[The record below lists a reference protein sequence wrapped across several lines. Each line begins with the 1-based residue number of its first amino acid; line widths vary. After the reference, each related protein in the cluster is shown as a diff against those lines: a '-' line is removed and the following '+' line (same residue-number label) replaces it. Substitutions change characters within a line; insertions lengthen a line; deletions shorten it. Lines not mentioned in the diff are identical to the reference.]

1 MKLRILNLNNTLHK
15 LSFSYIFN
23 FKKDKAFSV
32 STILSSLALI
42 LGISILITVMSVMN
56 GFREQLVD
64 SLSGVNGD
72 ITIYNANKDK
82 IKKIQEKNPSISFV
96 ENFQSRVI
104 TSNENGIEG
113 LLMKSLNKDDIY
125 KIPKINQNIFE
136 IEKNIDN
143 WVFIGVELARSLDL
157 KVGMPLQINIPGNSM
172 TILGPVL
179 NSRNLTIKG
188 TFNTGV
194 YDFDK
199 YFIFSNIEQF
209 KNNISNKVIDVYFN
223 NKDFDYSDLDGL
235 NYSTWED
242 QNQTLAQALSTEK
255 NVMFVILF
263 FIIVISSFTIIS
275 NQIFFIKEKYKDIV
289 LLKALGIKQS
299 KICFLFFLNSF
310 FISFFSIVIGTCL
323 GLLLSTNIDSV
334 ENFLSYLLNFELW
347 NNEIRYL
354 ASMPY
359 SIKFN
364 DIVFIVSISLFSSLI
379 ASYIPILRIFRIKP
393 NLILR

>member
-1 MKLRILNLNNTLHK
+1 MNNTLHK

-56 GFREQLVD
+56 GFREQLVE

-72 ITIYNANKDK
+72 ITIYDANKDK
-82 IKKIQEKNPSISFV
+82 IKKIQKKNPSISFV
-96 ENFQSRVI
+96 ENIQTRVI

-113 LLMKSLNKDDIY
+113 LLMKSLNKEDIY

-143 WVFIGVELARSLDL
+143 WAFIGVELARSLNL

-179 NSRNLTIKG
+179 NSRQLTIKG
-188 TFNTGV
+188 IFNTGV
-194 YDFDK
+194 YDYDK
-199 YFIFSNIEQF
+199 YFIFSNIDQF

-310 FISFFSIVIGTCL
+310 FISFFSIIIGTCL
-323 GLLLSTNIDSV
+323 GLLLSINIDSV

-359 SIKFN
+359 SIKLN
-364 DIVFIVSISLFSSLI
+364 DIVFIVSISLFASLI

>member
-1 MKLRILNLNNTLHK
+1 MNNTLHK

-64 SLSGVNGD
+64 TLSGVNGD
-72 ITIYNANKDK
+72 ITIYNTNKEK
-82 IKKIQEKNPSISFV
+82 IEKIQEKNPSISFV
-96 ENFQSRVI
+96 ENIQSRVI

-113 LLMKSLNKDDIY
+113 LLMKSLNKEDIY

-143 WVFIGVELARSLDL
+143 WVFIGVELARSLNL
-157 KVGMPLQINIPGNSM
+157 KVGMPIQINIPGNSM

-179 NSRNLTIKG
+179 NSRQLTIKG
-188 TFNTGV
+188 IFNTGV

-199 YFIFSNIEQF
+199 YFIFSNIDQF
-209 KNNISNKVIDVYFN
+209 KNNISNKVIDVYLN
-223 NKDFDYSDLDGL
+223 NKNFDYSDLDGL

-275 NQIFFIKEKYKDIV
+275 NQIFFIKEKYKDII

-299 KICFLFFLNSF
+299 KICFIFFLNSF

-354 ASMPY
+354 TSMPY
-359 SIKFN
+359 SIKLN
-364 DIVFIVSISLFSSLI
+364 DIVFIVSISLFSSLV
-379 ASYIPILRIFRIKP
+379 ASYIPLLRIFRIKP

>member
-1 MKLRILNLNNTLHK
+1 MNNTLHK
-15 LSFSYIFN
+15 LSFAYIFN

-72 ITIYNANKDK
+72 ITIYDANEDK
-82 IKKIQEKNPSISFV
+82 IEQIKEKNPSISLV
-96 ENFQSRVI
+96 QNVQSRVI
-104 TSNENGIEG
+104 TSNEKGIEG
-113 LLMKSLNKDDIY
+113 LLMKSLYKEDLY

-136 IEKNIDN
+136 IEREIDN
-143 WVFIGVELARSLDL
+143 WVFIGIELARSLNL
-157 KVGMPLQINIPGNSM
+157 KVGMPFQINIPGKSM

-179 NSRNLTIKG
+179 NSKELIIKG
-188 TFNTGV
+188 IFNTGV

-209 KNNISNKVIDVYFN
+209 NTNINSSVIDIYLN
-223 NKDFDYSDLDGL
+223 SNDFDYSDLDGV

-263 FIIVISSFTIIS
+263 FIIIISSFTIIS
-275 NQIFFIKEKYKDIV
+275 NQIFFIKEKYKDII
-289 LLKALGIKQS
+289 LLKALGIQQS

-310 FISFFSIVIGTCL
+310 FISFFSIILGTCL

-334 ENFLSYLLNFELW
+334 ESFLSYLLNFELW

-354 ASMPY
+354 TSMPY
-359 SIKFN
+359 SIRVN

-379 ASYIPILRIFRIKP
+379 ASYVPILRIFKIKP

>member
-1 MKLRILNLNNTLHK
+1 MNNTLHK

-56 GFREQLVD
+56 GFREQLVE

-72 ITIYNANKDK
+72 ITIYDANKDK

-96 ENFQSRVI
+96 ENIQSRVI

-113 LLMKSLNKDDIY
+113 LLMKSLNKEDIY
-125 KIPKINQNIFE
+125 KIPKINQNVFE

-143 WVFIGVELARSLDL
+143 WVFIGVELARSLNL
-157 KVGMPLQINIPGNSM
+157 KVGMPIQINIPGNSM

-179 NSRNLTIKG
+179 NSRQLTIKG
-188 TFNTGV
+188 IFNTGV

-199 YFIFSNIEQF
+199 YFIFSNIDQF
-209 KNNISNKVIDVYFN
+209 KNNISNKVIDVYLN
-223 NKDFDYSDLDGL
+223 NKNFDYSDLDGL

-275 NQIFFIKEKYKDIV
+275 NQIFFIKEKYKDII

-299 KICFLFFLNSF
+299 KICFIFFLNSF

-354 ASMPY
+354 TAMPY

-364 DIVFIVSISLFSSLI
+364 DIVFIVSISLFSSLV

>member
-1 MKLRILNLNNTLHK
+1 MNNTLHK

-72 ITIYNANKDK
+72 ITIYDANKDK

-96 ENFQSRVI
+96 ENIQSRVI

-113 LLMKSLNKDDIY
+113 LLMKSLNKEDIY

-143 WVFIGVELARSLDL
+143 WVFIGVELARSLNL
-157 KVGMPLQINIPGNSM
+157 KVGMPIQINIPGNSM

-179 NSRNLTIKG
+179 NSRQLTIKG
-188 TFNTGV
+188 IFNTGV

-199 YFIFSNIEQF
+199 YFIFSNIDLF
-209 KNNISNKVIDVYFN
+209 INNISNKVTDVYLN
-223 NKDFDYSDLDGL
+223 NKNFDYMDLDGL

-275 NQIFFIKEKYKDIV
+275 NQIFFIKEKYKDII

-299 KICFLFFLNSF
+299 KICFIFFLNSF

-334 ENFLSYLLNFELW
+334 ENFLSYLLNFDLW

-354 ASMPY
+354 TSMPY

-364 DIVFIVSISLFSSLI
+364 DIVFIVSISLFSSLV
-379 ASYIPILRIFRIKP
+379 ASFIPILRIFRIKP

>member
-1 MKLRILNLNNTLHK
+1 MNNTLHK

-56 GFREQLVD
+56 GFREQLVE

-72 ITIYNANKDK
+72 ITIYDANKDK

-96 ENFQSRVI
+96 ENIQSRVI

-113 LLMKSLNKDDIY
+113 LLMKSLNKEDIY

-143 WVFIGVELARSLDL
+143 WVFVGVELARSLNL
-157 KVGMPLQINIPGNSM
+157 KVGMPIQINIPGNSM

-179 NSRNLTIKG
+179 NSRQLTIKG
-188 TFNTGV
+188 IFNTGV

-199 YFIFSNIEQF
+199 YFIFSNIDQF
-209 KNNISNKVIDVYFN
+209 KNNISNKVIDVYLN
-223 NKDFDYSDLDGL
+223 NKNFDYSDLDGL

-275 NQIFFIKEKYKDIV
+275 NQIFFIKEKYKDII

-299 KICFLFFLNSF
+299 KICFIFFLNSF

-354 ASMPY
+354 TSMPY
-359 SIKFN
+359 SIKLN
-364 DIVFIVSISLFSSLI
+364 DIVFIVSISMFSSLI

>member
-1 MKLRILNLNNTLHK
+1 MNNTLHK

-56 GFREQLVD
+56 GFREQLVE

-72 ITIYNANKDK
+72 ITIYDANKDK
-82 IKKIQEKNPSISFV
+82 IEQIKQKYPSISLV
-96 ENFQSRVI
+96 QNVQSRVI
-104 TSNENGIEG
+104 TSNEKGIEG
-113 LLMKSLNKDDIY
+113 LLMKSLYKKDLY
-125 KIPKINQNIFE
+125 KIPKINQNLFE
-136 IEKNIDN
+136 IDRETDN
-143 WVFIGVELARSLDL
+143 WVFIGVELARSLNL
-157 KVGMPLQINIPGNSM
+157 KVGMPFQINIPGQSM

-179 NSRNLTIKG
+179 NSKELIIKG
-188 TFNTGV
+188 IFNTGV

-199 YFIFSNIEQF
+199 YFIFSNIELF
-209 KNNISNKVIDVYFN
+209 NKNINSSVIDIYLDS
-223 NKDFDYSDLDGL
+223 KDFDYTDLDGV

-263 FIIVISSFTIIS
+263 FIIIISSFTIIS
-275 NQIFFIKEKYKDIV
+275 NQIFFIKEKYKDII
-289 LLKALGIKQS
+289 LLKALGIRQS

-310 FISFFSIVIGTCL
+310 FISFFSIILGTCL
-323 GLLLSTNIDSV
+323 GLLLSTNIDAV
-334 ENFLSYLLNFELW
+334 ESFLSYLLNFELW

-354 ASMPY
+354 TSMPY
-359 SIKFN
+359 SIRLN

-379 ASYIPILRIFRIKP
+379 ASYIPILRIFKIKP

>member
-1 MKLRILNLNNTLHK
+1 MNNTLHK
-15 LSFSYIFN
+15 LSFAYIFN
-23 FKKDKAFSV
+23 FRKDKAFSV

-72 ITIYNANKDK
+72 ITIYDANEDK
-82 IKKIQEKNPSISFV
+82 IEQIKEKNPSISLV
-96 ENFQSRVI
+96 QNVQSRVI
-104 TSNENGIEG
+104 ASNEKGIEG
-113 LLMKSLNKDDIY
+113 LLMKSLYKEDLY

-136 IEKNIDN
+136 IEREIDN
-143 WVFIGVELARSLDL
+143 WVFIGVELARSLNL
-157 KVGMPLQINIPGNSM
+157 KVGMPFQINIPGKSM

-179 NSRNLTIKG
+179 NSKELIIKG

-199 YFIFSNIEQF
+199 YFIFSNIELF
-209 KNNISNKVIDVYFN
+209 NKNINSSVIDIYLN
-223 NKDFDYSDLDGL
+223 GKDFDYSDLDGV

-263 FIIVISSFTIIS
+263 FIIIISSFTIIS
-275 NQIFFIKEKYKDIV
+275 NQIFFIKEKYKDII
-289 LLKALGIKQS
+289 LLKALGIRQS

-310 FISFFSIVIGTCL
+310 LISFFSIILGTCL

-334 ENFLSYLLNFELW
+334 ESFLSYLLNFELW

-354 ASMPY
+354 TSMPY
-359 SIKFN
+359 SIRLN
-364 DIVFIVSISLFSSLI
+364 DIMFIVSISLFSSLI
-379 ASYIPILRIFRIKP
+379 ASYIPILRIFKIKP

>member
-1 MKLRILNLNNTLHK
+1 MCIR
-15 LSFSYIFN
+15 
-23 FKKDKAFSV
+23 D
-32 STILSSLALI
+32 
-42 LGISILITVMSVMN
+42 
-56 GFREQLVD
+56 R
-64 SLSGVNGD
+64 
-72 ITIYNANKDK
+72 
-82 IKKIQEKNPSISFV
+82 
-96 ENFQSRVI
+96 
-104 TSNENGIEG
+104 
-113 LLMKSLNKDDIY
+113 
-125 KIPKINQNIFE
+125 
-136 IEKNIDN
+136 
-143 WVFIGVELARSLDL
+143 
-157 KVGMPLQINIPGNSM
+157 
-172 TILGPVL
+172 
-179 NSRNLTIKG
+179 
-188 TFNTGV
+188 FNTGV

-199 YFIFSNIEQF
+199 YFIFSNIDQF
-209 KNNISNKVIDVYFN
+209 KNNISNKVIDVYLN
-223 NKDFDYSDLDGL
+223 NKNFDYSDLDGL

-275 NQIFFIKEKYKDIV
+275 NQIFFIKEKYKDII

-310 FISFFSIVIGTCL
+310 FISFFSIVIGTFL
-323 GLLLSTNIDSV
+323 GLLLSINIDSV
-334 ENFLSYLLNFELW
+334 ENFLSYLLNYELW

-359 SIKFN
+359 SIKLN

>member
-1 MKLRILNLNNTLHK
+1 MNNTLHK

-56 GFREQLVD
+56 GFREQLVE

-72 ITIYNANKDK
+72 ITIYDANKDK

-96 ENFQSRVI
+96 ENLQNRVI

-113 LLMKSLNKDDIY
+113 LLMKSLNKEDIY

-143 WVFIGVELARSLDL
+143 WVFIGVELARSLNL
-157 KVGMPLQINIPGNSM
+157 KVGMPIQINIPGNSM

-179 NSRNLTIKG
+179 NSRQLTIKG
-188 TFNTGV
+188 IFNTGV

-199 YFIFSNIEQF
+199 YFIFSNIDQF
-209 KNNISNKVIDVYFN
+209 KNNISNKVIDVYLN
-223 NKDFDYSDLDGL
+223 NKNFDYSDLDGL

-275 NQIFFIKEKYKDIV
+275 NQIFFIKEKYKDII

-299 KICFLFFLNSF
+299 KICFIFFLNSF

-354 ASMPY
+354 TSMPY
-359 SIKFN
+359 SIKLN
-364 DIVFIVSISLFSSLI
+364 DIVFIVSISLFSSLV

>member
-1 MKLRILNLNNTLHK
+1 MNNTLHK

-56 GFREQLVD
+56 GFREQLVE

-72 ITIYNANKDK
+72 ITIYDANKDK

-96 ENFQSRVI
+96 ENLQSRVI

-113 LLMKSLNKDDIY
+113 LLMKSLNKEDIY

-143 WVFIGVELARSLDL
+143 WVFIGVELATSLNL
-157 KVGMPLQINIPGNSM
+157 KVGMPIQINIPGNSM

-179 NSRNLTIKG
+179 NSRQLTIKG
-188 TFNTGV
+188 IFNTGV

-199 YFIFSNIEQF
+199 YFIFSNIDQF
-209 KNNISNKVIDVYFN
+209 KNNISNRVIDVYLN
-223 NKDFDYSDLDGL
+223 NKNFDYSDLDGL

-275 NQIFFIKEKYKDIV
+275 NQIFFIKEKYKDII

-299 KICFLFFLNSF
+299 KICFIFFLNSF

-354 ASMPY
+354 TSMPY
-359 SIKFN
+359 SIKIN
-364 DIVFIVSISLFSSLI
+364 DIVFIVSISLFSSLV

>member
-1 MKLRILNLNNTLHK
+1 MNNTLHK
-15 LSFSYIFN
+15 LSFAYIFN
-23 FKKDKAFSV
+23 FRKDKAFSV

-72 ITIYNANKDK
+72 ITIYDANEDK
-82 IKKIQEKNPSISFV
+82 IEQIKEKNPSISLV
-96 ENFQSRVI
+96 QNVQSRVI
-104 TSNENGIEG
+104 ASNEKGIEG
-113 LLMKSLNKDDIY
+113 LLMKSLYKEDLY

-136 IEKNIDN
+136 IEREIDN
-143 WVFIGVELARSLDL
+143 WVFIGVELARSFNL
-157 KVGMPLQINIPGNSM
+157 KVGMPFQINIPGKSM

-179 NSRNLTIKG
+179 NSKELIIKG

-209 KNNISNKVIDVYFN
+209 NTNINSSVIDIYLN
-223 NKDFDYSDLDGL
+223 SYDFDYSDLDGV

-263 FIIVISSFTIIS
+263 FIIIISSFTIIS
-275 NQIFFIKEKYKDIV
+275 NQIFFIKEKYKDII
-289 LLKALGIKQS
+289 LLKALGIRQS

-310 FISFFSIVIGTCL
+310 FISFFSIILGTCL

-334 ENFLSYLLNFELW
+334 ESFLSYLLNFELW

-354 ASMPY
+354 TSMPY
-359 SIKFN
+359 SIRLN

-379 ASYIPILRIFRIKP
+379 ASYIPILRIFKIKP

>member
-1 MKLRILNLNNTLHK
+1 MNNTLHK
-15 LSFSYIFN
+15 LSFAYIFN
-23 FKKDKAFSV
+23 FRKDKAFSV

-72 ITIYNANKDK
+72 ITIYDANEDK
-82 IKKIQEKNPSISFV
+82 IEQIKEKNPSISLV
-96 ENFQSRVI
+96 QNVQSRVI
-104 TSNENGIEG
+104 ASNEKGIEG
-113 LLMKSLNKDDIY
+113 LLMKSLYKEDLY

-136 IEKNIDN
+136 IEREIDN
-143 WVFIGVELARSLDL
+143 WVFIGIELARSLNL
-157 KVGMPLQINIPGNSM
+157 KVGMPFQINIPGKSM

-179 NSRNLTIKG
+179 NSKELIIKG
-188 TFNTGV
+188 IFNTGV

-199 YFIFSNIEQF
+199 YYIFSNIEQF
-209 KNNISNKVIDVYFN
+209 NTNINSSVIDIYLN
-223 NKDFDYSDLDGL
+223 SNDFDYSDLDGV

-263 FIIVISSFTIIS
+263 FIIIISSFTIIS
-275 NQIFFIKEKYKDIV
+275 NQIFFIKEKYKDII
-289 LLKALGIKQS
+289 LLKALGIRQS

-310 FISFFSIVIGTCL
+310 FISFFSIILGTCL

-334 ENFLSYLLNFELW
+334 ESFLSYLLNFELW

-354 ASMPY
+354 TSMPY
-359 SIKFN
+359 SIRVN

-379 ASYIPILRIFRIKP
+379 ASYVPILRIFKIKP

>member
-1 MKLRILNLNNTLHK
+1 MNNTLHK

-56 GFREQLVD
+56 GFREQLVE

-72 ITIYNANKDK
+72 ITIYDANKDK

-96 ENFQSRVI
+96 ENIQSRVI

-113 LLMKSLNKDDIY
+113 LLMKSLNKEDIY

-143 WVFIGVELARSLDL
+143 WVFIGVELARSLNL
-157 KVGMPLQINIPGNSM
+157 KVGMPIQINIPGNSM

-179 NSRNLTIKG
+179 NSRQLTIKG
-188 TFNTGV
+188 IFNTGV

-199 YFIFSNIEQF
+199 YFIFSNIDQF
-209 KNNISNKVIDVYFN
+209 KNNISNKVIDVYLN
-223 NKDFDYSDLDGL
+223 NKDIDYRDLDGL

-275 NQIFFIKEKYKDIV
+275 NQIFFIKEKYKDII

-299 KICFLFFLNSF
+299 KICFIFFLNSF

-334 ENFLSYLLNFELW
+334 ENFLSYLLNFDLW

-354 ASMPY
+354 TSMPY

-364 DIVFIVSISLFSSLI
+364 DIVFIVSISLFSSLV
-379 ASYIPILRIFRIKP
+379 ASFIPILRIFRIKP

>member
-1 MKLRILNLNNTLHK
+1 MNNTLHK
-15 LSFSYIFN
+15 LSFAYIFN
-23 FKKDKAFSV
+23 FRKDKAFSV

-72 ITIYNANKDK
+72 ITIYDANEDK
-82 IKKIQEKNPSISFV
+82 IEQIKEKNPSISLV
-96 ENFQSRVI
+96 QNVQSRVI
-104 TSNENGIEG
+104 ASNEKGIEG
-113 LLMKSLNKDDIY
+113 LLMKSLYKEDLY

-136 IEKNIDN
+136 IEREIDN
-143 WVFIGVELARSLDL
+143 WVFIGIELARSLNL
-157 KVGMPLQINIPGNSM
+157 KVGMPFQINIPGKSM

-179 NSRNLTIKG
+179 NSKELIIKG
-188 TFNTGV
+188 IFNTGV

-209 KNNISNKVIDVYFN
+209 NTNINSSVIDIYLN
-223 NKDFDYSDLDGL
+223 SNDFDYSDLDGV

-263 FIIVISSFTIIS
+263 FIIIISSFTIIS
-275 NQIFFIKEKYKDIV
+275 NQIFFIKEKYKDII
-289 LLKALGIKQS
+289 LLKALGIQQS

-310 FISFFSIVIGTCL
+310 FISFFSIILGTCL

-334 ENFLSYLLNFELW
+334 ESFLSYLLNFELW

-354 ASMPY
+354 TSMPY
-359 SIKFN
+359 SIRVN

-379 ASYIPILRIFRIKP
+379 ASYVPILRIFKIKP

>member
-1 MKLRILNLNNTLHK
+1 MNNTLHK

-56 GFREQLVD
+56 GFREQLVE

-72 ITIYNANKDK
+72 ITIYDVNKDK

-96 ENFQSRVI
+96 ENIQSRVI

-113 LLMKSLNKDDIY
+113 LLMKSLNKEDIY

-143 WVFIGVELARSLDL
+143 WVFIGVELARSLNL
-157 KVGMPLQINIPGNSM
+157 KVGMPVQINIPGNSM

-179 NSRNLTIKG
+179 NSRQLTIKG
-188 TFNTGV
+188 IFNTGV

-199 YFIFSNIEQF
+199 YFIFSNIDQF
-209 KNNISNKVIDVYFN
+209 KNNISNRVIDVYLN
-223 NKDFDYSDLDGL
+223 NKNFDYRDLDDL

-275 NQIFFIKEKYKDIV
+275 NQIFFIKEKYKDII

-299 KICFLFFLNSF
+299 KICFIFFLNSF

-334 ENFLSYLLNFELW
+334 ENFLSFLLNFDLW

-354 ASMPY
+354 TSMPY
-359 SIKFN
+359 SIKLK
-364 DIVFIVSISLFSSLI
+364 DIVFIVSISLFSSLV

>member
-1 MKLRILNLNNTLHK
+1 MNNTLHK

-56 GFREQLVD
+56 GFREQLVE

-72 ITIYNANKDK
+72 ITIYDANKDK

-96 ENFQSRVI
+96 ENIQSRVI

-113 LLMKSLNKDDIY
+113 LLMKSLNKEDIY

-143 WVFIGVELARSLDL
+143 WVFIGVELARSLNL
-157 KVGMPLQINIPGNSM
+157 KVGMPIQINIPGNSM

-179 NSRNLTIKG
+179 NSRQLTIKG
-188 TFNTGV
+188 IFNTGV

-199 YFIFSNIEQF
+199 YFIFSNIDQF
-209 KNNISNKVIDVYFN
+209 KNNISNKVIDVYLNN
-223 NKDFDYSDLDGL
+223 NKNFDYRDLDGL

-275 NQIFFIKEKYKDIV
+275 NQIFFIKEKYKDII

-299 KICFLFFLNSF
+299 KICFIFFLNSF

-354 ASMPY
+354 TSMPY
-359 SIKFN
+359 SIKLN
-364 DIVFIVSISLFSSLI
+364 DIVFIVSISLFSSLV

>member
-1 MKLRILNLNNTLHK
+1 MNNTLHK

-56 GFREQLVD
+56 GFREQLVE

-72 ITIYNANKDK
+72 ITIYDANKDK
-82 IKKIQEKNPSISFV
+82 IKNIQEKNPSISIV
-96 ENFQSRVI
+96 ENIQSRVI

-113 LLMKSLNKDDIY
+113 LLMKSLNKEDIY

-143 WVFIGVELARSLDL
+143 WVFIGVELARSLNL
-157 KVGMPLQINIPGNSM
+157 KVGMPIQINIPGNSM

-179 NSRNLTIKG
+179 NSRQLTIKG
-188 TFNTGV
+188 IFNTGI

-199 YFIFSNIEQF
+199 YFIFSNIDQF
-209 KNNISNKVIDVYFN
+209 KNNISNRVTDVYLN

-275 NQIFFIKEKYKDIV
+275 NQIFFIKEKYKDII

-299 KICFLFFLNSF
+299 KICFIFFLNSF
-310 FISFFSIVIGTCL
+310 FISFFSIIIGTCL

-354 ASMPY
+354 TSMPY
-359 SIKFN
+359 SIKLN
-364 DIVFIVSISLFSSLI
+364 DIVFIVSISLFSSLV